1 MEDYCP
7 DFKCISS
14 FHFAIYPQKL
24 SWSQKSHFVR
34 SAVFIKIFVRCN
46 EQKTQEQSFEEMMS
60 RSKKNGGSRWL
71 EWWVFLVIITKLLL
85 NFTQCCTQWLLPLLL
100 LLSHFIVFY
109 NIRVC
114 VSCTGLPSNN
124 FYNNLRGNKVQSLIT
139 QPLQMLPFLS
149 VLNLSL
155 RHFLKSRVEVR
166 RVE

>member
-1 MEDYCP
+1 MVQKQWYTFGNWPCDQI
-7 DFKCISS
+7 KCSN
-14 FHFAIYPQKL
+14 YDE
-24 SWSQKSHFVR
+24 
-34 SAVFIKIFVRCN
+34 FVRCN

-114 VSCTGLPSNN
+114 VSCTGLRSNN
-124 FYNNLRGNKVQSLIT
+124 FYNNLRGNKSEVFDYSTTSDVTIYFST
-139 QPLQMLPFLS
+139 QPQLASFSSVKSMDGLEGWNKQKNLP
-149 VLNLSL
+149 V
-155 RHFLKSRVEVR
+155 
-166 RVE
+166 